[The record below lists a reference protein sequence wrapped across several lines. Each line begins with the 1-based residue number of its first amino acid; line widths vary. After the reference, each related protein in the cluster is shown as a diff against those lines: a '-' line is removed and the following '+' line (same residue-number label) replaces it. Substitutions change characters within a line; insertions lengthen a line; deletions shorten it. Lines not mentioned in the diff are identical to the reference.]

1 MPAYHGKDIK
11 RIRQDVHVSQGV
23 LARYMN
29 VSVSTVQKWETDNRP
44 VIGAAAKLLS
54 LVERSGDIQA
64 IA

>member
-1 MPAYHGKDIK
+1 MTCDT
-11 RIRQDVHVSQGV
+11 RIRQEARVSPGV